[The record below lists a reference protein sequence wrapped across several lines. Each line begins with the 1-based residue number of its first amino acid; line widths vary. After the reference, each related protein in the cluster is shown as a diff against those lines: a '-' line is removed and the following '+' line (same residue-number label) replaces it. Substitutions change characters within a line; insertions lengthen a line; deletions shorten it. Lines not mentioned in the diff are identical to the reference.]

1 MGDIV
6 LLNLIGIKV
15 VLVHGGGPHIKE
27 VLDRV
32 GIESKFIDGL
42 RVTDAE
48 TMKIVQMV
56 LAGQVNKDLVSL
68 IGSMG
73 GNAIGL
79 CGLDDR
85 MIRVRKQSDDLG
97 FVGKITS
104 LDVEIIQDNLDKGY
118 IPVIATIGT
127 DKNGQAY
134 NINAD
139 TAAAEIA
146 GALNAECM
154 VSMTNIDG
162 VLRDKDDPSSLIT
175 DLTLAQADQLKKE
188 GVIAG
193 GMIPKVQCCI
203 DAIQAGVKKVFI
215 VNGMVPHAI
224 LIELLTEEGL
234 GTMFVNK
241 YSEAAERLL
250 HEKKEMCELAMD
262 FKAADKEYIVN
273 VYNRMDAVLDH
284 GKGSVLYD
292 VNGKEYI
299 DLSAGIAVNVFGA
312 ATTSGKTP

>member
-1 MGDIV
+1 MTEYKDIAMHDIQSVTNAQKAQILMNALPYIKKYSGKIVVVKYGGNAMVNESLKRAVMGDIV

-139 TAAAEIA
+139 TATAEIA

-241 YSEAAERLL
+241 YSEGR
-250 HEKKEMCELAMD
+250 
-262 FKAADKEYIVN
+262 
-273 VYNRMDAVLDH
+273 
-284 GKGSVLYD
+284 
-292 VNGKEYI
+292 
-299 DLSAGIAVNVFGA
+299 
-312 ATTSGKTP
+312 

>member
-1 MGDIV
+1 MTEYKDIAMHDIQSVTNAQKAQILMNALPYIKKYSGKIVVVKYGGNAMVNESLKRAVMGDIV

-85 MIRVRKQSDDLG
+85 MIRVRKQ
-97 FVGKITS
+97 
-104 LDVEIIQDNLDKGY
+104 
-118 IPVIATIGT
+118 
-127 DKNGQAY
+127 GQAY

-241 YSEAAERLL
+241 YSEGR
-250 HEKKEMCELAMD
+250 
-262 FKAADKEYIVN
+262 
-273 VYNRMDAVLDH
+273 
-284 GKGSVLYD
+284 
-292 VNGKEYI
+292 
-299 DLSAGIAVNVFGA
+299 
-312 ATTSGKTP
+312 